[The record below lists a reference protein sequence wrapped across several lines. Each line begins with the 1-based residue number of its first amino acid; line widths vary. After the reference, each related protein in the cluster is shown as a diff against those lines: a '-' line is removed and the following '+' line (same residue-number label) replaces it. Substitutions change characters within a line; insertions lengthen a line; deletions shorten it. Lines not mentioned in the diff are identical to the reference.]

1 MAGPKPFTMDPSSK
15 LPLKP
20 EVFEILLRLI
30 EGECHGYA
38 MMGDIAERTDGE
50 VQMLPGALY
59 RHLKRLL
66 DDGLIEELDR
76 RRNDRDERRRYYG
89 ITAEGRRVAEA
100 EAARLARMVEAARA
114 HDLLGTGGS

>member
-1 MAGPKPFTMDPSSK
+1 MDEADL
-15 LPLKP
+15 LPLNP

-38 MMGDIAERTDGE
+38 MMGDIAERTGGE
-50 VQMLPGALY
+50 VDMLPGALY

-66 DDGLIEELDR
+66 DQGLIEELDWR
-76 RRNDRDERRRYYG
+76 QYGKDERRRYYG
-89 ITAEGRRVAEA
+89 ITDKGRGVAEA

-114 HDLLGTGGS
+114 HDLLDAGGS